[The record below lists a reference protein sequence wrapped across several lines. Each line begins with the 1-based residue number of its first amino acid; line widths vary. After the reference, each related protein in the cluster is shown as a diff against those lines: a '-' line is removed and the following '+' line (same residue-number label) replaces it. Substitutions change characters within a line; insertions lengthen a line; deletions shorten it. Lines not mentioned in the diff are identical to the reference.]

1 MKRRIIASAL
11 VLIIAFSFIVF
22 PVSAEEAQLT
32 AATILSCKK

>member
-22 PVSAEEAQLT
+22 PVSAEEAQLSRYY
-32 AATILSCKK
+32 LSCKK